1 MYTRTPSSGG
11 SYSSSISNAPSTPS
25 HAPRS
30 INYEA
35 VPPTPRT
42 PNTPY
47 VPNTPGSSGLYAPFA
62 PSQNGA
68 RHNVSYG
75 LMTPP
80 DSPEKASYGHGHVQ
94 LTFNPALD
102 AQAQYLSFD
111 VRRGV
116 MMNPHS
122 ATAPAINHPVSRMVI
137 SVGGIFS
144 FEVTARGV
152 PTVADVTSQL
162 VRALA
167 MPANDP
173 RAPGQSAGSLLGTKI
188 MFAGLSLCSIAHG
201 VAYCDLHLRNA

>member
-11 SYSSSISNAPSTPS
+11 SYSSGISNAPSTPS
-25 HAPRS
+25 HAPRT

-47 VPNTPGSSGLYAPFA
+47 VPYTPGNAGPYAPFA
-62 PSQNGA
+62 PPQNGA

-80 DSPEKASYGHGHVQ
+80 DSPEKASHGHVQ
-94 LTFNPALD
+94 LTFNAALD
-102 AQAQYLSFD
+102 AQAQHLSFD

-122 ATAPAINHPVSRMVI
+122 ATAPAINHPVNRMVI
-137 SVGGIFS
+137 SVGGVFA
-144 FEVTARGV
+144 FEVAARGV
-152 PTVADVTSQL
+152 PTVADLMNQL

-167 MPANDP
+167 MPANNP
-173 RAPGQSAGSLLGTKI
+173 RAPGASAGSLLGTKVI
-188 MFAGLSLCSIAHG
+188 FAGLTLRSLDHG
-201 VAYCDLHLRNA
+201 VAYCDLHLHNA